1 MERLLAPEALKDGN
15 LSERWRRFKREF
27 EQFLEAIE
35 KTEAD
40 DKVKVSILL
49 RVIGEWGN
57 DIYENFKLTGGDKL
71 KFDKVLEEFDKFCH
85 PQDESDHSN

>member
-15 LSERWRRFKREF
+15 LSEGWRRFKREF

-49 RVIGEWGN
+49 RVIGERIN
-57 DIYENFKLTGGDKL
+57 DIYLYKKRCLT
-71 KFDKVLEEFDKFCH
+71 KFEKRGISLGHKITELSYKVK
-85 PQDESDHSN
+85 